1 MNEESTN
8 LVERVR
14 FGTFE
19 LNVRSGELV
28 SIGTEPVEP
37 ESAKVLLRE
46 QPFRILRILVERQ
59 GQIVSRQEIR
69 QILWPND
76 TFVDYDRSINV
87 AMAIL
92 RKSLAD
98 DADHPKYIETLARRG
113 YRLIAPVEWQQSSTA
128 AQDTFGSL
136 TETLPRIEGPMA
148 EREPRAPRYSR
159 KAAVLGASA
168 LILVVVGYITWRHF
182 RAIARARSEKI
193 MLAVLP
199 FENLTG
205 DPT

>member
-1 MNEESTN
+1 MSKSTN
-8 LVERVR
+8 PSERAR

-19 LNVRSGELV
+19 LNVRTGELI

-37 ESAKVLLRE
+37 ASAKVLLRE

-87 AMAIL
+87 AIAIL

-113 YRLIAPVEWQQSSTA
+113 YRLIAPVEWQQNSTA
-128 AQDTFGSL
+128 AQDPLGSF
-136 TETLPRIEGPMA
+136 TEPLPRIQ
-148 EREPRAPRYSR
+148 
-159 KAAVLGASA
+159 
-168 LILVVVGYITWRHF
+168 
-182 RAIARARSEKI
+182 
-193 MLAVLP
+193 
-199 FENLTG
+199 
-205 DPT
+205 

>member
-1 MNEESTN
+1 MNKESTN

-14 FGTFE
+14 FGSFE
-19 LNVRSGELV
+19 LNVRTGELA
-28 SIGTEPVEP
+28 SIGTEPWEP
-37 ESAKVLLRE
+37 ASATVLLRE

-59 GQIVSRQEIR
+59 GQMVTRQEIR

-76 TFVDYDRSINV
+76 TFVDYERSINV

-128 AQDTFGSL
+128 AQDSLGSIA
-136 TETLPRIEGPMA
+136 ETLPSAEGPKG
-148 EREPRAPRYSR
+148 EREPGAAKHWG
-159 KAAVLGASA
+159 KAAVAA
-168 LILVVVGYITWRHF
+168 ACAVILVVAGTMTWRHF
-182 RAIARARSEKI
+182 RATARARSEKI
-193 MLAVLP
+193 MLA
-199 FENLTG
+199 
-205 DPT
+205 